1 MFVIV
6 TIAAAGVSVLRPHGV
21 LPLWTRLQPHVAAG
35 IFCWCSLMHIAFS
48 AMTLLVGWQEGH
60 PVCKKLSGG
69 VLAWSGPYLRGR
81 GKLGNCPGASTTKG
95 PPQKQ

>member
-6 TIAAAGVSVLRPHGV
+6 TIAAAGVAILRPHGV
-21 LPLWTRLQPHVAAG
+21 LPLRTRLQPHVAAG

-60 PVCKKLSGG
+60 PVCKKTEWWGAGMVRAVFKGEGQTGQL
-69 VLAWSGPYLRGR
+69 PRG
-81 GKLGNCPGASTTKG
+81 LHD
-95 PPQKQ
+95 